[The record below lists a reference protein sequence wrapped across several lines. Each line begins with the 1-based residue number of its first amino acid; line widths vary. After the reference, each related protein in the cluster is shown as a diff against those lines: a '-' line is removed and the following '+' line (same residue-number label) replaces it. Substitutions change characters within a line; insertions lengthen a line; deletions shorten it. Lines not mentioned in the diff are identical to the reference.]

1 MNSPLA
7 MPGLAVRKGPELDE
21 AFATC
26 MAQVRS
32 LDPDRYLACLFAPR
46 EAQPGLFALYAFG
59 SEIARIREV
68 VSEPMPGELR
78 HQWWR
83 EALSC
88 KGEEAGRQNPVAL
101 AVLDTLKRYALP
113 PEPLLALIEAR
124 SFDLYDDPMP
134 TWQDLEGYCGE
145 TSSALVRLASLILA
159 RGEDPGS
166 ADLCGYAGVS
176 YAMTGLLR
184 AFPIHARRRQCF
196 LPHETLIS
204 CGVSLDDI
212 AEGKDSDGLRAA
224 LHEARQRARSHFET
238 LRSRIGEIDA
248 RIRPAFLACGLVP
261 AYLGKM
267 ERADYRPFETL
278 VDLNPMH
285 KWWIIGR
292 SAWKARRYR

>member
-7 MPGLAVRKGPELDE
+7 MPGLADRTGPDLDA
-21 AFATC
+21 AFAIC
-26 MAQVRS
+26 MAQVRA

-46 EAQPGLFALYAFG
+46 EAQPGLFALYAFS
-59 SEIARIREV
+59 SEIARIRDV

-101 AVLDTLKRYALP
+101 AILDTLRRYALP

-145 TSSALVRLASLILA
+145 TSSALVRLATLILA
-159 RGEDPGS
+159 GGEEPGS

-196 LPHETLIS
+196 LPHEMLIS
-204 CGVSLDDI
+204 CGVSLEEI
-212 AEGKDSDGLRAA
+212 AEGKDSDNLRAA
-224 LHEARQRARSHFET
+224 LHEVRQRARGHFET

-248 RIRPAFLACGLVP
+248 RIRPAFLACCLVP

-278 VDLNPMH
+278 VDLNPLR
-285 KWWIIGR
+285 KWWIVGR
-292 SAWKARRYR
+292 SAWKAKRYR